1 MRREPISQDI
11 GLIHRKCK
19 AKENN
24 FFYYYLQITG
34 KKIDVLLEVTSP
46 VSLETCKTVMDSLI
60 KMMLEVGLFSEAN
73 TLVDDVECATSLSNQ
88 ELVIEQ
94 VRVLGSDGQLRVV
107 YPSRVDLQFES
118 VKVIRPEKV

>member
-1 MRREPISQDI
+1 MKSK
-11 GLIHRKCK
+11 RKQ
-19 AKENN
+19 

-60 KMMLEVGLFSEAN
+60 KMMLEVSLFSEAN
-73 TLVDDVECATSLSNQ
+73 TLVDDVESATSLSNQ

>member
-1 MRREPISQDI
+1 MRHEPISQDI

-19 AKENN
+19 EKENN
-24 FFYYYLQITG
+24 FFDYYLQITG

-46 VSLETCKTVMDSLI
+46 VNLETCKTVMDSLI
-60 KMMLEVGLFSEAN
+60 KMMLEVGLFSEAK

>member
-1 MRREPISQDI
+1 M
-11 GLIHRKCK
+11 
-19 AKENN
+19 
-24 FFYYYLQITG
+24 QITG

-73 TLVDDVECATSLSNQ
+73 TLVDDVECTTSLSNQ
-88 ELVIEQ
+88 ELVIKQ

>member
-1 MRREPISQDI
+1 M
-11 GLIHRKCK
+11 
-19 AKENN
+19 
-24 FFYYYLQITG
+24 QITG

-73 TLVDDVECATSLSNQ
+73 TLVDDEECATSLSNQ